1 MDTETFAEPFLPEGT
16 KRCRPAIDSLVRDW
30 GTEIPRCPHR
40 LGHHFLNGS
49 WPLGHL
55 SFYPVVWF
63 GCLEVKCLEL
73 PLEVKALVGLVV

>member
-1 MDTETFAEPFLPEGT
+1 MSASPG
-16 KRCRPAIDSLVRDW
+16 ASL
-30 GTEIPRCPHR
+30 
-40 LGHHFLNGS
+40 LNGS